1 MLKTLVVI
9 GTRPEAIKM
18 APVVQA
24 LKNNKRFSCLVCV
37 TAQHRSMLDQVL
49 DFFEITPD
57 FDLNVMQPNQSLNRL
72 SAKIID
78 LMDGVLESSK
88 PDIVLV
94 HGDTNTSF
102 AAALAAFYRQIP
114 VGHVEAGMRTWNLNF
129 PFPEEANRIL
139 TSQITSV
146 HFAPTALNI
155 TNLVK
160 SGVPKNKIVKTGN
173 TVIDS
178 LLFTVNKVK
187 GFSNQVNDMGLKLA
201 VSSGKKI
208 ILVTGHRRE
217 NFGKGFENIC
227 KALLKVAKTN
237 PNVIIVYPIHLNPNI
252 KTPIETELGNT
263 PNIILTDPLSYPD
276 FVFLM
281 KEAYLIMTDSGGI
294 QEEGPSL
301 GKPVLVMRDVT
312 ERPEAIK
319 SGTVK
324 LVGTNINKIVQQINL
339 LLSSKTVYTKMSKKT
354 NPYGDGKAA
363 ERITKWLQ
371 KNATA
376 IKKLQSK

>member
-1 MLKTLVVI
+1 MLKTLIVI
-9 GTRPEAIKM
+9 GTRPEAIKI
-18 APVVQA
+18 APVVQL

-49 DFFEITPD
+49 DFFGITPD

-129 PFPEEANRIL
+129 PFPEEANRVL

-237 PNVIIVYPIHLNPNI
+237 PNVIIVYPVHLNPNI
-252 KTPIETELGNT
+252 KTPIETELGTT
-263 PNIILTDPLSYPD
+263 PNIILTAPLSYPD

-363 ERITKWLQ
+363 ERITKWLL

>member
-1 MLKTLVVI
+1 MLTTLVII

-18 APVVQA
+18 APVVLN
-24 LKNNKRFSCLVCV
+24 LKKQKNINCLVCV

-49 DFFEITPD
+49 SFFDIVPD
-57 FDLNVMQPNQSLNRL
+57 FDLNIMQHDQSLNAIT
-72 SAKIID
+72 AKIISGLD
-78 LMDGVLESSK
+78 VVFTQAN

-102 AAALAAFYRQIP
+102 AAALAAFYRRIP

-129 PFPEEANRIL
+129 PFPEEANRVL
-139 TSQITSV
+139 TSQIASV
-146 HFAPTALNI
+146 HFAPTTLNT

-160 SGVPKNKIVKTGN
+160 SGVAKTKIVKTGN

-178 LLFTVNKVK
+178 LLHTAKKVT
-187 GFSNQVNDMGLKLA
+187 GFSNQVNDLGLKLA
-201 VSSGKKI
+201 VGSGKKI

-217 NFGKGFENIC
+217 NFGKGFANIC

-237 PNVIIVYPIHLNPNI
+237 PNAIIIYPVHLNPNI
-252 KTPIETELGNT
+252 KTPIETELGAT

-276 FVFLM
+276 FIYLM
-281 KEAYLIMTDSGGI
+281 KEAYLILTDSGGI

-324 LVGTNINKIVQQINL
+324 LVGTDINKIVQQINL
-339 LLSSKTVYTKMSKKT
+339 LLTSKSVYSKMSKKT

-363 ERITKWLQ
+363 ERITKWLL
-371 KNATA
+371 KNANA
-376 IKKLQSK
+376 IKKLQPK